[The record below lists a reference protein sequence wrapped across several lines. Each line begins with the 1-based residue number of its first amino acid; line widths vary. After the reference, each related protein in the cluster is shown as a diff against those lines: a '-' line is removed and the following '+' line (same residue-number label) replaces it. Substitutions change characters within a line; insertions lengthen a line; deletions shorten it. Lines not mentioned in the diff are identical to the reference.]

1 MGQNQ
6 KLKLETKTDNII
18 DPVELQLENSGT
30 VRDSAPRVSAYSF
43 PRFNNAYT
51 RRSTFQTCG
60 IQYLNLK
67 QQTGLNKKMRT
78 LSTLQMTLICQK
90 VLETAQNKLSILLPN
105 YVSLDR
111 LSANHKRFIVS
122 LNSIFVPN
130 VVTKVMPKKEWRDA
144 VKVNMDALEKNV
156 VDCKWIFTIKY
167 KADGFIERQKARLV
181 AMGYTQA
188 YGIDYQETFAPVA
201 KMNIVRSL
209 LYLATHFD

>member
-1 MGQNQ
+1 
-6 KLKLETKTDNII
+6 
-18 DPVELQLENSGT
+18 
-30 VRDSAPRVSAYSF
+30 
-43 PRFNNAYT
+43 
-51 RRSTFQTCG
+51 
-60 IQYLNLK
+60 
-67 QQTGLNKKMRT
+67 
-78 LSTLQMTLICQK
+78 MTLICQK

-167 KADGFIERQKARLV
+167 KADGFIER
-181 AMGYTQA
+181 
-188 YGIDYQETFAPVA
+188 
-201 KMNIVRSL
+201 
-209 LYLATHFD
+209 